1 MRSFGAAA
9 QRVNRSLELVV
20 IVFIRVNIGDKQ
32 VKIIVC
38 LENIGGAQVRERS
51 SRGNNNFRF
60 L

>member
-32 VKIIVC
+32 VKIIMC
-38 LENIGGAQVRERS
+38 LENIWRGSSTGA
-51 SRGNNNFRF
+51 FITK
-60 L
+60 